1 MSTAELEGALKNGA
15 LARVYLLCGEESY
28 LRRNYKARFFSLFA
42 GDSMNITLLREEMAD
57 EDSIIAAADT
67 LPFFASRRLVFVEES
82 DLFQKSADKLA
93 DYLPALPE
101 STLLV
106 FSEGSVDKRTRL
118 YKAVAKL
125 GGIVECAHPTERELK
140 LWAARYLLRSGKK
153 IQESVLEQLL
163 AAVGSDMEA
172 LSGELEKLI
181 AYLGVQEV
189 VTREDIAAI
198 ISVSVE
204 NRIFDMIAASCE
216 RKTDRALALYSDLL
230 ALREKPGRILALLS
244 RQYRQL
250 RLIKAFAAEGKRE
263 KKIAELSGQPQ
274 WLVRKLLQMG
284 RQLSLSGL
292 GAAERRA
299 AALETAYKAGRIG
312 EQLAVELLLCDGNLT
327 EYSL

>member
-1 MSTAELEGALKNGA
+1 MSTAELESALKSGALSRA
-15 LARVYLLCGEESY
+15 YLLCGEESY

-42 GDSMNITLLREEMAD
+42 GDSMNVTLLREEAAN
-57 EDSIIAAADT
+57 EDNIIAAADT
-67 LPFFASRRLVFVEES
+67 LPFFAEHRLVFVEES
-82 DLFQKSADKLA
+82 GLFQKSADKLA

-106 FSEGSVDKRTRL
+106 FSEESVDKRTRL

-125 GGIVECAHPTERELK
+125 GGIVECAHPAERDLK

-153 IQESVLEQLL
+153 IQERVLEQLL
-163 AAVGSDMEA
+163 AAVGGDMEM
-172 LSGELEKLI
+172 LGGELEKLI
-181 AYLGVQEV
+181 AYLGARDV
-189 VTREDIAAI
+189 VTREDLAAI

-216 RKTDRALALYSDLL
+216 RKTDRALSLYGDLL
-230 ALREKPGRILALLS
+230 ALKEKPGRILAMLS

-250 RLIKAFAAEGKRE
+250 RLVKAFAAEGKRE
-263 KKIAELSGQPQ
+263 KEIAELAGQPQ

-292 GAAERRA
+292 AAAERRA
-299 AALETAYKAGRIG
+299 AVLETAYKSGRMG
-312 EQLAVELLLCDGNLT
+312 EQLAVELLLCDSDLT

>member
-1 MSTAELEGALKNGA
+1 MSTAELESALKSGALSRA
-15 LARVYLLCGEESY
+15 YLLCGEESY

-42 GDSMNITLLREEMAD
+42 GDSMNVTLLREEAAN
-57 EDSIIAAADT
+57 EDNIIAAADT
-67 LPFFASRRLVFVEES
+67 LPFFAERRLVFVEES
-82 DLFQKSADKLA
+82 GLFQKSA

-106 FSEGSVDKRTRL
+106 FSEESVDKRTRL

-125 GGIVECAHPTERELK
+125 GGIVECAHPAERDLK
-140 LWAARYLLRSGKK
+140 LWVARYLLRSGKK

-163 AAVGSDMEA
+163 AAVGGDMEM
-172 LSGELEKLI
+172 LGGELEKLI
-181 AYLGVQEV
+181 AYLGARDV
-189 VTREDIAAI
+189 VTREDLAAI

-216 RKTDRALALYSDLL
+216 RKTDRALSLYGDLL
-230 ALREKPGRILALLS
+230 ALKEKPGRILAMLS

-250 RLIKAFAAEGKRE
+250 RLVKAFAAEGKRE
-263 KKIAELSGQPQ
+263 KEIAELAGQPQ

-292 GAAERRA
+292 AAAERRA
-299 AALETAYKAGRIG
+299 AALETAYKSGRMG
-312 EQLAVELLLCDGNLT
+312 EQLAVELLLCDSDLT